1 MLRKIKKND
10 IFMKEVK
17 IMKDSRIEKLAS
29 NLLNH
34 SINLQKGE
42 KILIEIIGMD
52 AIPLGKELIKQSESI
67 EALPFFNIIDYEI
80 MREMLKNTT
89 EEQIQVYAKHDL
101 QRMKDMDAYIGVR
114 ASTNT
119 AELNGILKR
128 KMELYNK
135 YYTLPVHFEERVK
148 HTKWCILRYPNAS
161 MAQMSN
167 MNTEEF
173 EDFYFNVC
181 TLDYEKMSKAMD
193 DLVNLMNKTKKVHI
207 VGEGTDLTFSI
218 EGIPAEK
225 YMGTFNIPDGEVA
238 TAPVKN
244 SINGYI
250 TYNTETRYN
259 GILFNNI
266 RFEFENGK
274 IVNATSNKTKELNEI
289 LNTDEGSRYIGEFAL
304 GLNPYIEKPIG
315 DTLFDEKIK
324 GSFHFTPGDSLEES
338 DNGNRSS
345 IHWDIVNIQTPEY
358 GGGEIWFDD
367 VLVRKDGLFILEELK
382 QLNPE
387 NLKIGTNWN
396 IIKFLFI

>member
-1 MLRKIKKND
+1 MRD
-10 IFMKEVK
+10 I
-17 IMKDSRIEKLAS
+17 RIEKLAS
-29 NLLNH
+29 NLLSH
-34 SINLQKGE
+34 YVNLQKGE

-52 AIPLGKELIKQSESI
+52 AIPLGKELIRKAETLGAI
-67 EALPFFNIIDYEI
+67 PFFNIIDYEI
-80 MREMLKNTT
+80 LREMLINGT
-89 EEQIQVYAKHDL
+89 EEQMQICAKHDL
-101 QRMKDMDAYIGVR
+101 QRIKDMDAYIGVR

-119 AELNGILKR
+119 AELNGVPTE
-128 KMELYNK
+128 KMEIYNK
-135 YYTLPVHFEERVK
+135 YYTMPVHFEERVK

-167 MNTEEF
+167 MNTESF

-181 TLDYEKMSKAMD
+181 TLDYDKMSKAMEP
-193 DLVNLMNKTKKVHI
+193 LVNLMNKTKNVHI
-207 VGEGTDLTFSI
+207 IGKGTDLTFSI

-244 SINGYI
+244 SVNGYI

-259 GILFNNI
+259 GVLFNNI
-266 RFEFENGK
+266 RFEFKDGK
-274 IVNATSNKTKELNEI
+274 IVKATSNKTKELNEI
-289 LNTDEGSRYIGEFAL
+289 LDTDEGSRYIGEFAL

-345 IHWDIVNIQTPEY
+345 IHWDIVNIQTLEY

-367 VLVRKDGLFILEELK
+367 VLVRKDGIFVLDELK
-382 QLNPE
+382 PLNPE
-387 NLKIGTNWN
+387 NLI
-396 IIKFLFI
+396 

>member
-1 MLRKIKKND
+1 
-10 IFMKEVK
+10 
-17 IMKDSRIEKLAS
+17 MKDIRIEKLAS
-29 NLLNH
+29 NLLSH

-52 AIPLGKELIKQSESI
+52 AIPLGKELIKQAENI
-67 EALPFFNIIDYEI
+67 GVIPFFNIIDYEI
-80 MREMLKNTT
+80 MREMILNGT
-89 EEQIQVYAKHDL
+89 EEQMKIFAKHDV
-101 QRMKDMDAYIGVR
+101 QRMKDMDAYIGIR

-119 AELNGILKR
+119 AELNGVPVE
-128 KMELYNK
+128 KMEIYNK

-181 TLDYEKMSKAMD
+181 TLDYNKMSKAMNP
-193 DLVNLMNKTKKVHI
+193 LVDLMNKTKNVHI
-207 VGEGTDLTFSI
+207 IGEGTDLTFSI

-225 YMGTFNIPDGEVA
+225 YMGTYNIPDGEVA
-238 TAPVKN
+238 TAPIKDSV
-244 SINGYI
+244 NGYI

-259 GILFNNI
+259 GVLFNNI
-266 RFEFENGK
+266 RFEFKDGK
-274 IVNATSNKTKELNEI
+274 IIKATSNKTKELNEI
-289 LNTDEGSRYIGEFAL
+289 LDTDEGSRYIGEFAL

-324 GSFHFTPGDSLEES
+324 GSFHLTPGDSLEES
-338 DNGNRSS
+338 NNGNRSS

-367 VLVRKDGLFILEELK
+367 VLVRKDGVFVLDELK
-382 QLNPE
+382 ALNPE
-387 NLKIGTNWN
+387 NYT
-396 IIKFLFI
+396 IKRILY

>member
-1 MLRKIKKND
+1 
-10 IFMKEVK
+10 
-17 IMKDSRIEKLAS
+17 MKDLRIEKLAS

-52 AIPLGKELIKQSESI
+52 AIPLGKELIKQAENI
-67 EALPFFNIIDYEI
+67 GALPFFNIIDYEI
-80 MREMLKNTT
+80 MREMLINGT
-89 EEQIQVYAKHDL
+89 EEQMQMYAKHDL

-119 AELNGILKR
+119 AELNGVSKE

-167 MNTEEF
+167 MNTEDF

-181 TLDYEKMSKAMD
+181 TLDYDKMSKAMD
-193 DLVNLMNKTKKVHI
+193 PLVNLMNKTKNVHI
-207 VGEGTDLTFSI
+207 IGEGTDLTFSI

-244 SINGYI
+244 SVNGYI

-259 GILFNNI
+259 GVLFNNI
-266 RFEFENGK
+266 RFEFKDGK
-274 IVNATSNKTKELNEI
+274 IVKATSNKTKELNEI
-289 LNTDEGSRYIGEFAL
+289 LDTDEGSRYIGEFAL

-367 VLVRKDGLFILEELK
+367 VLVRKDGIFVLDELK

-387 NLKIGTNWN
+387 NLYSKNH
-396 IIKFLFI
+396 K

>member
-1 MLRKIKKND
+1 
-10 IFMKEVK
+10 
-17 IMKDSRIEKLAS
+17 MKDTRIEKLAK
-29 NLLNH
+29 NLLHH
-34 SINLQKGE
+34 SVELKQDE

-52 AIPLGKELIKQSESI
+52 AIPLGKELIKQAENMG
-67 EALPFFNIIDYEI
+67 ALPFFNIIDYEV
-80 MREMLKNTT
+80 MREMLLNAS
-89 EEQIQVYAKHDL
+89 EEQIKLYAKHDL
-101 QRMKDMDAYIGVR
+101 QRMQDMDCYIGIR

-119 AELNGILKR
+119 AELNGIPKE
-128 KMELYNK
+128 KMEIYNK
-135 YYTLPVHFEERVK
+135 YYTLPVHLEERVK
-148 HTKWCILRYPNAS
+148 NTKWCILRYPNNS

-181 TLDYEKMSKAMD
+181 TLDYDKMSKAMD
-193 DLVNLMNKTKKVHI
+193 NLVELMNKTKNVHI
-207 VGEGTDLTFSI
+207 LGNGTDLRFSI

-238 TAPVKN
+238 TAPVKT
-244 SINGYI
+244 SVNGYI

-274 IVNATSNKTKELNEI
+274 IIKATSNKTKELNEI
-289 LNTDEGSRYIGEFAL
+289 LDTDEGSRYIGEFAL
-304 GLNPYIEKPIG
+304 GLNPYIERPIG

-358 GGGEIWFDD
+358 GGGEIYFDD
-367 VLVRKDGLFILEELK
+367 VLVRKDGKFVLEELK
-382 QLNPE
+382 PLNPE
-387 NLKIGTNWN
+387 NLV
-396 IIKFLFI
+396 